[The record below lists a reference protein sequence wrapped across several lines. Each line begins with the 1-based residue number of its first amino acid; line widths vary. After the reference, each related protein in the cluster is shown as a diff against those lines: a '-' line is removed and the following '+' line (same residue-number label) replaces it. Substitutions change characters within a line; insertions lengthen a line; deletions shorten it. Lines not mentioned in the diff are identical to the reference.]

1 MHELWKQ
8 TNWYAYNTST
18 MSVGIYSKDTLCLL
32 SSLNLL
38 YDLHLLFL
46 KLSFKGRQSGRRI
59 LGYFIK
65 LQLIANLSSAI
76 AWWHWLVRRPC
87 KHLIAIHIR
96 YGTQINSLSTWHA
109 FANPLKCYIL
119 VSYRCGFAKDC
130 LKMQKSPENSEDLA
144 TLRKSGCV
152 EIFNFPFLALMSR
165 FWKNLSF

>member
-1 MHELWKQ
+1 MKKNPFLKKGYKDPFCLIHYTACLLYSYEIYSFHKYMHELWKQ

-59 LGYFIK
+59 LGYFMK
-65 LQLIANLSSAI
+65 LQLIANLSSAL

-119 VSYRCGFAKDC
+119 VSYQMWFC
-130 LKMQKSPENSEDLA
+130 
-144 TLRKSGCV
+144 
-152 EIFNFPFLALMSR
+152 
-165 FWKNLSF
+165 